1 MASLSTTYTFASGAT
16 IASAQVNQNF
26 TDVETFVNGNVPH
39 CDGTNVFTGQPQF
52 TGTSAEGDLDNLV
65 NMRYLLS
72 GGYTKSVQGSRAGS
86 TFASR
91 TVVNATASDATY
103 YTVSTGAGVTLTNSQ
118 AYYLTFGFENAHTTL
133 TGSSAFP
140 MGARMTID
148 TDVFYAFGWQPGSA
162 GSGTWGTTITGG
174 VYFTFSG
181 ATGSVSPVLALAS
194 FGVSGSTQN
203 LGYYGAAWYELQ
215 KVNV

>member
-1 MASLSTTYTFASGAT
+1 MASLNTTYTFASGAT

-52 TGTSAEGDLDNLV
+52 TGTSAEADLDNLV

-72 GGYTKSVQGSRAGS
+72 GGYTKALSSGRSGS
-86 TFASR
+86 TFATK
-91 TVVNATASDATY
+91 TVVQAAAAHSTY
-103 YTVSTGAGVTLTNSQ
+103 YTVATGASVTMTNGQ
-118 AYYLTFGFENAHTTL
+118 AYYLTFGFENAHTNATG
-133 TGSSAFP
+133 GSSFP
-140 MGARMTID
+140 VVARMTLD
-148 TDVFYAFGWQPGSA
+148 TDVFYAFGWQPATA

-181 ATGSVSPVLALAS
+181 ATGSVTPTLAMAS
-194 FGVSGSTQN
+194 FAIVGSQN
-203 LGYYGAAWYELQ
+203 LGYYGAAWHELQ
-215 KVNV
+215 KVNT

>member
-1 MASLSTTYTFASGAT
+1 MASLATTYTFASGAT

-72 GGYTKSVQGSRAGS
+72 GGYTKSVSGGRGGS
-86 TFASR
+86 TFATR
-91 TVVNATASDATY
+91 TVINASASDATY
-103 YTVSTGAGVTLTNSQ
+103 YTAISGASISMTNGQ
-118 AYYLTFGFENAHTTL
+118 AYFLTFGFENAHTTL
-133 TGSSAFP
+133 TGGSAFP
-140 MGARMTID
+140 MVARMTID
-148 TDVFYAFGWQPGSA
+148 ADVFYAFGWQPGTA
-162 GSGTWGTTITGG
+162 GSGTFGASISGG
-174 VYFTFSG
+174 VYFTCSA
-181 ATGSVSPVLALAS
+181 ATGSYSPTLALAS
-194 FGVSGSTQN
+194 FGVSGSTQS
-203 LGYYGAAWYELQ
+203 LGYYGASWYELQ